1 MTNPFL
7 RGSVF
12 KSSARSN
19 EVMKVSGVINKS
31 IILWFLLVGSAFY
44 SWTYPDVI
52 MPLVIP
58 ISVGAFVLA
67 MISTFKMQT
76 SPFLA
81 PIYAICEG
89 LILGAVSLHFEKVY
103 PGVVVNAI
111 LLTVCVLFCM
121 LAAYKA
127 GILRATPKFQKVVT
141 LSIFAI
147 CFVYVINMFLSMF
160 GVGNFPYI
168 HNYSVFG
175 IVISSAIVA
184 VASLTL
190 IIDFDLIERGAHNG
204 APEYMEWYAAFSL
217 MVTLVWLYVEMLDF
231 LSKLKKR

>member
-1 MTNPFL
+1 MGNPFL

-12 KSSARSN
+12 KSYSRSN

-31 IILWFLLVGSAFY
+31 IILWFLLAGSAFY
-44 SWTYPDVI
+44 SWTHPGVI
-52 MPLVIP
+52 MPLVVP

-89 LILGAVSLHFEKVY
+89 FILGAVSLHFEKVY

-141 LSIFAI
+141 LSMFAI
-147 CFVYVINMFLSMF
+147 CFVYIINLFLNMF

-175 IVISSAIVA
+175 IAISFVVVA

-190 IIDFDLIERGAHNG
+190 IIDFDLIERGACNG

-231 LSKLKKR
+231 LLKLKKR